1 MPRSI
6 AHSNQGRSNRSRSA
20 APLVVGGMALL
31 CAACIGVTIAAQ
43 QPADNDSSKKP
54 LEAQAAG
61 ANLESLAVSQGKVA
75 DRYARLE
82 QLLIRMAEL
91 EATSNPQ
98 RAALLKRAAQQS
110 ADRLTRQQLDTL
122 IKLLTPPSQLKRAI
136 DEQQQVV
143 TDLRA
148 LLELLQSENRS
159 DRLKSEQTRLREY
172 IKDVERLI
180 RLQKGVQGRTE
191 GGDEAAKLAGDQ
203 TQIADRTGELA
214 NRIRE
219 NEEGQRPGDPSPS
232 KDADGNEKPNSENP
246 DNPDQK
252 DSTENQGKDSP
263 DGKAKDGSSSAES
276 KSKDG
281 SKNSA
286 GKSSDGKKSGDKS
299 GSSSSQ
305 KDKGKEAGDSKQADG
320 QKSASKSP
328 SDKQADQDKSDQ
340 DKSDQKDS
348 SNKDGGSKDKSGK
361 NKSGKSGK
369 DSKKGSGQKSKGSP
383 GDSPPSDDSSESSE
397 SPPPTD
403 ENAQQENPARKRLEA
418 AQERMREAQRKLAE
432 ANRKDAAQ
440 EQQQAQEELERAKAE
455 LEQILR
461 QLREEEIERTLAL
474 LEGRFRKMLDT
485 QLRIYESTKRLDKI
499 PAAQRTRELDIQAS
513 KLSFDESK
521 LAIDADKALLLLRE
535 EGSSVAF
542 PETVE
547 LVRDDMQN
555 VAERLSNAKVDKVT
569 QGLEEEI
576 IQSLEEL
583 IAALQK
589 AQQELKEKQQQPQKP
604 MQPGDP
610 SNRPLVDKLAE
621 LRMIRSL
628 QFRIN
633 GRTQRYARLLED
645 VNDPIGR
652 ANDNDLRQSLIKL
665 AEMEQ
670 RVFEITRN
678 IVLGKNE

>member
-1 MPRSI
+1 MSRPI
-6 AHSNQGRSNRSRSA
+6 AHSRKDQPNRPASSA
-20 APLVVGGMALL
+20 RLVVACMALF
-31 CAACIGVTIAAQ
+31 CIVVTIVAQ
-43 QPADNDSSKKP
+43 QPAETDAAKKQPVPDPGGSK
-54 LEAQAAG
+54 LET
-61 ANLESLAVSQGKVA
+61 LAVAQGKVA
-75 DRYARLE
+75 DKYARLE

-91 EATSNPQ
+91 ESTSNPQ
-98 RAALLKRAAQQS
+98 RSALLKRAAQQS

-122 IKLLTPPSQLKRAI
+122 IRLLTPPSQLKRAI

-159 DRLKSEQTRLREY
+159 DRLKSEQARVREY

-191 GGDEAAKLAGDQ
+191 GGDDSEKLAGDQ
-203 TQIADRTGELA
+203 TQIAERTGELA

-219 NEEGQRPGDPSPS
+219 NEEGKRSDGSS
-232 KDADGNEKPNSENP
+232 KDGSAKDNSVKDEKDASDKSRAENERKDG
-246 DNPDQK
+246 
-252 DSTENQGKDSP
+252 P
-263 DGKAKDGSSSAES
+263 DGKAKSDESGTKS
-276 KSKDG
+276 KSQAG
-281 SKNSA
+281 SKNSSAKNGDA
-286 GKSSDGKKSGDKS
+286 GKSGDKS
-299 GSSSSQ
+299 GKESDQQDQKNGTNSKKSST
-305 KDKGKEAGDSKQADG
+305 DKGKESDD
-320 QKSASKSP
+320 SKSP
-328 SDKQADQDKSDQ
+328 DSQKTEKDGTGDKSDGK
-340 DKSDQKDS
+340 DK
-348 SNKDGGSKDKSGK
+348 SNKDASGKKSGGK
-361 NKSGKSGK
+361 DGGKKGKKSAGQKGKGSESPGGK
-369 DSKKGSGQKSKGSP
+369 DSESSD
-383 GDSPPSDDSSESSE
+383 DSPPMEDDS
-397 SPPPTD
+397 
-403 ENAQQENPARKRLEA
+403 QENPARKRLEA

-432 ANRKDAAQ
+432 ANRKDASQ
-440 EQQQAQEELERAKAE
+440 EQQQAREELERAKAE

-461 QLREEEIERTLAL
+461 QLREEEVERTLAL

-499 PAAQRTRELDIQAS
+499 PAEQRTRELDIQAS

-521 LAIDADKALLLLRE
+521 LAVDADKALLLLRE

-547 LVRDDMQN
+547 LVRDDMQS
-555 VAERLSNAKVDKVT
+555 VAERLSSAKVDKVT

-576 IQSLEEL
+576 VQSLEEL

-589 AQQELKEKQQQPQKP
+589 AQQELKEKQKQQQQKP
-604 MQPGDP
+604 MQPSDP
-610 SNRPLVDKLAE
+610 SARPLVDKLAE

-628 QFRIN
+628 QFRVN
-633 GRTQRYARLLED
+633 GRTQRYARLLD
-645 VNDPIGR
+645 DINDPVGR
-652 ANDNDLRQSLIKL
+652 ANDADLRQSLLKL